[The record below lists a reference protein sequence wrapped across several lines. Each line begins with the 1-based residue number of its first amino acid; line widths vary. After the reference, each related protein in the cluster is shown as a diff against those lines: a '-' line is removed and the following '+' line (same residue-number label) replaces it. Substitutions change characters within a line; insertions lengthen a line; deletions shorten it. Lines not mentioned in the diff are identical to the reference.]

1 LNPRKKRQNLIIELI
16 NKETIST
23 QEELLIKLKESG
35 IDVTQATV
43 SRDIKDL
50 KLIKKVGQDGR
61 SKYAINQT
69 VTDDYLVKYYSIL
82 SGAVI
87 SVDYAV
93 NTSVIKCYAG
103 MAMAACAA
111 IDSMEWEGVVGTLA
125 GDDTIFVLCRTEQ
138 AAKQLKESVEKM
150 INI

>member
-1 LNPRKKRQNLIIELI
+1 MNPRKKRQNLIIELI

-69 VTDDYLVKYYSIL
+69 VTDDYMVKYYSIL

>member
-1 LNPRKKRQNLIIELI
+1 MNPRKKRQNLIVELI

-61 SKYAINQT
+61 SKYAINQN

-111 IDSMEWEGVVGTLA
+111 IDSMEWEDVVGTLA

-138 AAKQLKESVEKM
+138 AAKQLKEAVEKM
-150 INI
+150 MNI

>member
-1 LNPRKKRQNLIIELI
+1 MNPRKKRQNLIIELI